1 MRILVIDDDV
11 GMLGAL
17 KELLCSY
24 GHEVVCVNSAEK
36 GIAADPNSFEFILL
50 DYKMPGHD
58 GSWFLRNAKVE
69 RKTRIL
75 LITAYVNKD
84 VIKSMFDLGVS
95 GYLIK
100 PFDAD
105 DLMRHLEFFS
115 GDAVALDRGDADGDA
130 SAANS

>member
-1 MRILVIDDDV
+1 MRILVIDDDA

-24 GHEVVCVNSAEK
+24 GHEVVCVNTAKK
-36 GIAADPNSFEFILL
+36 GIAADPNSFDFILL
-50 DYKMPGHD
+50 DYKMPEHD
-58 GSWFLRNAKVE
+58 GGWFLRNAKVE
-69 RKTRIL
+69 RKTRVL

-105 DLMRHLEFFS
+105 DLIRHLEFFS
-115 GDAVALDRGDADGDA
+115 GGAFSLDSGDAYGEA
-130 SAANS
+130 SAARS